1 MFKRIIYDDWTG
13 IIPII
18 SFWLTFGVFIAI
30 CIRALLLKKARIE
43 AMKQLPLEE
52 DPKTTTNHH
61 SSV

>member
-30 CIRALLLKKARIE
+30 CIHALLLRKSRVE

-52 DPKTTTNHH
+52 DQKSTSNNP
-61 SSV
+61 SI

>member
-30 CIRALLLKKARIE
+30 CARALLLKKSSIE
-43 AMKQLPLEE
+43 EMKQLPLEE
-52 DPKTTTNHH
+52 DQKFTTGN
-61 SSV
+61 SNI